1 MNALYWAIA
10 LQILSVAL
18 LLAEIFIPSGGL
30 LAVATTGAL
39 IGSLVVGFNASPLQG
54 WILLGLDLLVFPF
67 LIWWGINQVEKSP
80 MALPDRLENGG
91 GEDESLLG
99 LLDKE
104 GVAETDLRPVGR
116 IRLDDRMVDAQAKS
130 GFVTRGTRVT
140 VVAVSGNRLVVKP
153 LDASLL

>member
-80 MALPDRLENGG
+80 MALPDRLEHGG
-91 GEDESLLG
+91 GEDETLHG
-99 LLDKE
+99 LMDKE
-104 GVAETDLRPVGR
+104 AVAETDLRPVGR
-116 IRLDDRMVDAQAKS
+116 IRVDDRMVDAQAKS
-130 GFVTRGTRVT
+130 GFVTRGTKVT